1 MWQADLGARGKQTLA
16 FANSLL
22 LVLGG
27 LAVAVPVVL
36 HFVMQPKPKPL
47 AFPAI
52 RFLVQSEAVSSR
64 RLRIKHWLLLLARML
79 VVGLVALALAGP
91 SVAENAAAAWTMT
104 GVAGSLAL
112 VTALMLAAVWSIRR
126 TPLLLGGVGA
136 AFLAA
141 AVWTIASLVVA
152 LRPDSSRL
160 LGNPEEPVTAVLI
173 VDTSPRMGYRR
184 ENRSHLEFARE
195 EAAWVLSVL
204 PPDSQISVI
213 DSGDPES
220 FFSVDLGAANR
231 RLAGLEIV
239 ATQSGIGAALKSAAG
254 LLKSAAHERREV
266 YVLTDLAAA
275 AWENVRG
282 GPELLPAGTGLFL
295 IDVGTDRPA
304 NLGLANPAPEAVRLT
319 GNSSL
324 SIETSVSAT
333 GAGGERMVELRIE
346 QPDPT
351 RPVIRDGEVLG
362 PEKFW
367 TVRQPVDAPENGST
381 TVTLRFEQALPPGV
395 HQGTITLL
403 GSDSLAADDQRF
415 FTVSVEDRWQVLVL
429 HGPGVNPGNVATTL
443 GPPMFETTTLAQ
455 SDSGTLDLGQFDAV
469 VLADPGPWP
478 ENEWLR
484 LGRFVESGGGA
495 AVLVGANALAAGN
508 VDATFLA
515 PAAKRLLG
523 GALTVP
529 WRRPDGDLF
538 LAPDNLAHAL
548 FDEIRPVAS
557 TLAWNRFPVFLFW
570 GLAPEFTEAG
580 QGAVLVRYTNGE
592 PALLELKVGE
602 GRVLLLTTPLTDVA
616 RPKGRPSWNSLF
628 LGSPLPAWMLVRGM
642 GLYLV
647 QARSET
653 LNLTV
658 GQPARLRNDV
668 RVFPENWTMFSPD
681 KGRPPAPLAA
691 ARGEL
696 RYAFT
701 SVPGQY
707 RLKGAGDRP
716 ANRGFSVNLDDRATD
731 LTRLSAEQLDALL
744 GAGNYRLTANRD
756 EFERAQGQSR
766 RGQEFYPVL
775 LLVLA
780 VLLALEFLLGA
791 RFYGRG
797 GQSAGPNAPRS
808 AVSSRSAASAGS

>member
-1 MWQADLGARGKQTLA
+1 LA

-64 RLRIKHWLLLLARML
+64 RLRIKHWLLLLARIL
-79 VVGLVALALAGP
+79 VVGLLALALAGP
-91 SVAENAAAAWTMT
+91 SVAENAAAAWTNT
-104 GVAGSLAL
+104 GISGGLAL
-112 VTALMLAAVWSIRR
+112 VAGLMLAAVWSTRR
-126 TPLLLGGVGA
+126 TPVLLGGVGLV
-136 AFLAA
+136 FLASM
-141 AVWTIASLVVA
+141 VWTVWSMIVA
-152 LRPDSSRL
+152 LRPDPSRL
-160 LGNPEEPVTAVLI
+160 LGNPEEPVTAILI

-184 ENRSHLEFARE
+184 ENRTHLDYARE
-195 EAAWVLSVL
+195 EAAWVLSLL
-204 PPDSQISVI
+204 PPDSQISII

-220 FFSVDLGAANR
+220 FFSVDLGAAER

-239 ATQSGIGAALKSAAG
+239 ATQPGLGAALKSAGG
-254 LLKSAAHERREV
+254 LLKSSAHERREV
-266 YVLTDLAAA
+266 YLLTDLGAA
-275 AWENVRG
+275 AWEGVQG
-282 GPELLPAGTGLFL
+282 GEELLPSGTGLFL
-295 IDVGTDRPA
+295 IDVGTERPA
-304 NLGLANPAPEAVRLT
+304 NLALANPAPEAVRLT
-319 GNSSL
+319 GTSSL
-324 SIETSVSAT
+324 SIETNVTAT
-333 GAGGERMVELRIE
+333 GGGGERMVELRIE
-346 QPDPT
+346 QPDPA
-351 RPVIRDGEVLG
+351 RPVIRDGQVLG
-362 PEKFW
+362 PEKYW
-367 TVRQPVDAPENGST
+367 SVQQPVEVPENGST
-381 TVTLRFEQALPPGV
+381 AVTLRFEQSLPPGV

-403 GSDSLAADDQRF
+403 GSDALAADDQRF

-429 HGPGVNPGNVATTL
+429 HGPGVNPGNISVTL
-443 GPPMFETTTLAQ
+443 APPIFEVTTLAQ
-455 SDSGTLDLGQFDAV
+455 NDSGTLDIGQFDAV
-469 VLADPGPWP
+469 ILLDPGPWA
-478 ENEWLR
+478 ETEWLR
-484 LGRFVESGGGA
+484 LGRFVEAGGGVA
-495 AVLVGANALAAGN
+495 ILPGANAQAGSGPDPAFT
-508 VDATFLA
+508 V
-515 PAAKRLLG
+515 PAARRLLG
-523 GALTVP
+523 GQLTFP

-538 LAPDNLAHAL
+538 LAPDNLAHSL

-570 GLAPEFTEAG
+570 GLAPEFTTAN

-592 PALLELKVGE
+592 PALFELKVGE
-602 GRVLLLTTPLTDVA
+602 GRVLVLTTPLTEVA

-668 RVFPENWTMFSPD
+668 RVYPGNWTMFSPD
-681 KGRPPAPLAA
+681 TRRPPAPLASS
-691 ARGEL
+691 RGEI
-696 RYAFT
+696 RYPFT
-701 SVPGQY
+701 GVPGQY

-716 ANRGFSVNLDDRATD
+716 ANRGFSVNLEDRATD
-731 LTRLSAEQLDALL
+731 LTRVTAAQLDELL
-744 GAGNYRLTANRD
+744 GADNYKLTSNRAD
-756 EFERAQGQSR
+756 FERAQGTSR

-791 RFYGRG
+791 RFYGR
-797 GQSAGPNAPRS
+797 SSDSRAAADRPAG
-808 AVSSRSAASAGS
+808 SAAQTTPARA